1 MNRTRT
7 QSYDNHTYFPTMT
20 PVAGL
25 PGVVAFLLLGLGMA
39 RQPTVQN
46 LALIC
51 LAFSVIVLALISRAY
66 TVRLQDRIVRLE
78 MQLRLERLGREHDFP
93 QLSTAQLAAL
103 RFASNA
109 ELPGLLDRSLAENLT
124 PDQIKRAVCDW
135 QPDFYRT

>member
-1 MNRTRT
+1 
-7 QSYDNHTYFPTMT
+7 
-20 PVAGL
+20 
-25 PGVVAFLLLGLGMA
+25 LLLGLGMA
-39 RQPTVQN
+39 RQPTAQN

-78 MQLRLERLGREHDFP
+78 MQLRLERLGGEHDFP
-93 QLSTAQLAAL
+93 RLSTAQLAAL